1 MAKINNLKN
10 DFFKALDEIEV
21 VLFVLLFRRHSL
33 FEKGEATF
41 VEFKKENN
49 TILKFL
55 FGPSDWDIEMI
66 IYTSKG
72 KFAFKDLLSIPEIN
86 RWVSENSYKQENGR
100 NIKNELK
107 WFVKLLKA
115 SLPYVE

>member
-10 DFFKALDEIEV
+10 DFLKALDEIELMLL
-21 VLFVLLFRRHSL
+21 VLFFKRHSF
-33 FEKGEATF
+33 FEKGEANYI
-41 VEFKKENN
+41 EYRKENN
-49 TILKFL
+49 TRLEFL

-72 KFAFKDLLSIPEIN
+72 KFAFKDLLSVPEIN
-86 RWVSENSYKQENGR
+86 RWVSENRYKQENGR
-100 NIKNELK
+100 NIKNELQ
-107 WFVKLLKA
+107 WFVDLLKT